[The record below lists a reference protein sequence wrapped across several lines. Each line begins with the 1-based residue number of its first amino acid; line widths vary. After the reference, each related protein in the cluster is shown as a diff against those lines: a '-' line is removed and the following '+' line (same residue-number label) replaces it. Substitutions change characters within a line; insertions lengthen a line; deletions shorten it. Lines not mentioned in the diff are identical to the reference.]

1 MGSQKPREDRKPL
14 NVPARMRLGEG
25 WHDIVICNVSSR
37 GLMARTRTAPP
48 RGSFIEIRHGSLC
61 IVGQVRWSAGAR
73 FGIRAQERIDIMGLL
88 VGRKTAAADPVSAE
102 RRIRARPVPVSANS
116 RAESSR
122 RFARLFDWGM
132 VVLAVAVVGVIVA
145 EVAGKTLRTP
155 LDRARVAM
163 EDAGAAR

>member
-1 MGSQKPREDRKPL
+1 
-14 NVPARMRLGEG
+14 MRLGEG

-37 GLMARTRTAPP
+37 GLMARTQVAPP
-48 RGSFIEIRHGSLC
+48 RGSFIEIRHGSIC

-88 VGRKTAAADPVSAE
+88 VGRKTAAADPVTPE
-102 RRIRARPVPVSANS
+102 RRVRARPTPASAHN

-132 VVLAVAVVGVIVA
+132 VVLVVTVVGVLVA
-145 EVAGKTLRTP
+145 EIAGKTLRAP
-155 LDRARVAM
+155 MDSARVAM
-163 EDAGAAR
+163 ESPEGEP